1 MTLADE
7 LRDVIARDDA
17 FALRLLVRA
26 NESTI
31 LRAVQLLDR
40 LAIGD
45 DDGERAPREPVKAAP
60 TIHCGWPDCECKE
73 RVCSRGF
80 DADTAIGLRED
91 AAPREPVKD
100 LAQRQT
106 TLGPEIEQV
115 LAEHRGELYESEPE
129 FDAGFTADR
138 PREPVKDDK

>member
-40 LAIGD
+40 LAIAALTSPQYCPHCNEYM
-45 DDGERAPREPVKAAP
+45 GESYNA
-60 TIHCGWPDCECKE
+60 TD
-73 RVCSRGF
+73 
-80 DADTAIGLRED
+80 
-91 AAPREPVKD
+91 D
-100 LAQRQT
+100 LAGRY
-106 TLGPEIEQV
+106 
-115 LAEHRGELYESEPE
+115 A
-129 FDAGFTADR
+129 
-138 PREPVKDDK
+138 